1 MALLIS
7 TVVFGTPDSNDAAA
21 PVASNRDAHKI
32 RTDRWSV
39 WSCHRAHMARMAGRL
54 RVRRP
59 LPRDSVCDGSG
70 CSRDA
75 AHLHRCACGP
85 AQNVKQ
91 AEKVARY
98 APLAASRLTSVS
110 YSASS
115 SSPYSLPAYVP
126 VYRLILSSR
135 FPRDGRSATMKAPAS
150 SLHHAPIPNPNKQS
164 NKTGRL
170 IRPGTNLLPSSMM
183 SLDRPI
189 CRRRPPKPGNE
200 LNIHMDRAAATRL
213 ITAYRGRCMRAI
225 LLRLGITVSAS
236 GKVLNPR
243 NDSPATHRC

>member
-1 MALLIS
+1 
-7 TVVFGTPDSNDAAA
+7 
-21 PVASNRDAHKI
+21 
-32 RTDRWSV
+32 
-39 WSCHRAHMARMAGRL
+39 MARIAGRL
-54 RVRRP
+54 RVRRS
-59 LPRDSVCDGSG
+59 LPRDSVCDGAG

-75 AHLHRCACGP
+75 AHLHRCARGL
-85 AQNVKQ
+85 AQNVKL
-91 AEKVARY
+91 AEKVARH
-98 APLAASRLTSVS
+98 APPAASRLTSVS

-150 SLHHAPIPNPNKQS
+150 GLHHAPIPNQNKRS
-164 NKTGRL
+164 NKTGCL
-170 IRPGTNLLPSSMM
+170 IRPDTNLPSSSVM
-183 SLDRPI
+183 SLDQPI

-213 ITAYRGRCMRAI
+213 ITAHRGRCMRAI
-225 LLRLGITVSAS
+225 LLRHGVAVSAN